1 MLHYTMLL
9 FSVFMV
15 IDFVCSSEY
24 FFDPYLTFFA
34 TILRSMQF
42 ILSHCP
48 SSLLMVL
55 STVTLTYIARILY
68 SMNIKVT
75 GLLK

>member
-1 MLHYTMLL
+1 MLHYTMRL

-15 IDFVCSSEY
+15 IDFV
-24 FFDPYLTFFA
+24 L
-34 TILRSMQF
+34 I
-42 ILSHCP
+42 
-48 SSLLMVL
+48 SLLMVL